1 MSASLESKSA
11 SPSSRTSSADMEARL
26 RTRTSKVNFI
36 LCNTAVYWSENKSF
50 LGGEAEGGEEMSLEL
65 NCKIYFL

>member
-1 MSASLESKSA
+1 
-11 SPSSRTSSADMEARL
+11 MEARL

-50 LGGEAEGGEEMSLEL
+50 VGGEAEGGEEMSLEL